1 MFNLLRADIGI
12 DLGTCNTLV
21 AVRGKGIVLN
31 EPSVVVVDNQ
41 TNKVL
46 AVGKEASKM
55 LYRAP
60 GYISVVRPLRD
71 GVIAD
76 LGVTEKMIRYFIN
89 RVLNKRWFTKPRI
102 VIGVP
107 SCITDVEE
115 RAVLECAERAG
126 SRETR
131 VIPESL
137 AAAIGAKLPIY
148 NPEGNMICDI
158 GGGTTEISVLSLGG
172 IVISNAIRIGG
183 DEFDEAII
191 RRIRNVHN
199 LTIRQPTA
207 EYIKKKIGT
216 LCPDENNM
224 QVMEV
229 RGRDAVSGFP
239 TKIETNSKEISEA
252 LYEPFYQIVDSL
264 KGTLAQTADELVSDI
279 MERGI
284 VLAGGGALLHGID
297 VMLAKE
303 SGVPVITAEN
313 PLLCVAEGAGMYFD
327 HERRVKQIFQ
337 Q

>member
-1 MFNLLRADIGI
+1 MFNFLRADIGI

-21 AVRGKGIVLN
+21 AVRGKGIVLD

-41 TNKVL
+41 TQKVL
-46 AVGKEASKM
+46 AVGKEANRM

-89 RVLNKRWFTKPRI
+89 RVLNNKWFTKPRI

-126 SRETR
+126 TRETR

-172 IVISNAIRIGG
+172 MVISNAIRVGG

-191 RRIRNVHN
+191 RRIRNAHN

-207 EYIKKKIGT
+207 EKIKKQIGT
-216 LCPDENNM
+216 LNPNSKNTKT
-224 QVMEV
+224 MEV

-239 TKIETNSKEISEA
+239 RKLTINSKEISEA
-252 LYEPFYQIVDSL
+252 LKEPFYQVVDSL
-264 KGTLAQTADELVSDI
+264 KSTLSQTADELVADI

-284 VLAGGGALLHGID
+284 VLAGGGALLDGID
-297 VMLAKE
+297 IVLAKE
-303 SGVPVITAEN
+303 SGVPVIIAED

-327 HERRVKQIFQ
+327 HEKKVKQIFEH
-337 Q
+337 